1 MKLFAIALVIA
12 LALAAT
18 SAVAQSEAQRSFDK
32 LKTLVGTWEGKTSQG
47 QTAQVTFRLTGGGSA
62 LLSEIDHENMI
73 SVFHLDGDRLLMT
86 HYCAAGNQ
94 PRMVGRLSPDGK
106 TLTFDFLDATNLA
119 SSQAGHMN
127 RVVFILP
134 DATHQ
139 VEEWT
144 FLSEGKERTEV
155 FTLARKN

>member
-1 MKLFAIALVIA
+1 MLRIA
-12 LALAAT
+12 LAITLVLAAIP
-18 SAVAQSEAQRSFDK
+18 ALAQSEAQKSFDK

-47 QTAQVTFRLTGGGSA
+47 QTTQVTFRLTAGGSA

-73 SVFHLDGDRLLMT
+73 TMFHLDGDRLLMT

-94 PRMVGRLSPDGK
+94 PRMVGTLSPDGK
-106 TLTFDFLDATNLA
+106 TLRFDFLDATNLA
-119 SSQAGHMN
+119 SSQAGHMT
-127 RVVFILP
+127 RVVFTLP

-144 FLSEGKERTEV
+144 FLTDGKERTEV
-155 FTLARKN
+155 FNLQRKN

>member
-1 MKLFAIALVIA
+1 MLRFA
-12 LALAAT
+12 LAITLVLASTLAL
-18 SAVAQSEAQRSFDK
+18 AQSEAQKSFDK

-47 QTAQVTFRLTGGGSA
+47 QTTQVTFRLTAGGSA
-62 LLSEIDHENMI
+62 LLSEIDHETMI
-73 SVFHLDGDRLLMT
+73 TMFHLDGDRLLMT

-94 PRMVGRLSPDGK
+94 PRMVGTLSPDGK

-119 SSQAGHMN
+119 SSQAGHMI
-127 RVVFILP
+127 RVVFTLP

-144 FLSEGKERTEV
+144 FLTDGKERTEV
-155 FTLARKN
+155 FNLQRKN